1 MCMRAVRCLMSGS
14 QPSGC
19 GPCDVV
25 ILAAWTALTKDRR
38 PGSLSSPTQAK
49 SGSLRHTEV
58 MATQRLSTMVAVGS
72 DPRSGAAEQLQKA
85 AGPTTYE
92 LRKPGRPINQW
103 HPRATPKGRDVWS
116 DEVGEHMRTCV
127 PIVPNY
133 ILEGPPTMKR
143 VTTALPKASKEE
155 LEAAFAASMMEYQ
168 AYNTALYDAI
178 DPSILFNGA
187 YETVDRLQRKEFANG
202 DLRDG
207 VGLYNYVRDLTR
219 RDPIEQQIEAMRAL
233 ATHGVLSADK
243 NVTQVQFDR
252 HVNGLLAKW
261 TDVNLDA
268 AANVA
273 DFRNRL
279 IASLPDE
286 PLTSK
291 VVLIRIYLVD
301 ACNANQEET
310 KTVQGLV
317 RLVTKRG
324 RELGLPAGSVLDEIV
339 APVIEKD
346 KRDKKDGG
354 KTQDQKPGDASNLN
368 VKSTRRPRAGENED
382 HGAWTGSG

>member
-1 MCMRAVRCLMSGS
+1 
-14 QPSGC
+14 
-19 GPCDVV
+19 
-25 ILAAWTALTKDRR
+25 
-38 PGSLSSPTQAK
+38 
-49 SGSLRHTEV
+49 
-58 MATQRLSTMVAVGS
+58 
-72 DPRSGAAEQLQKA
+72 
-85 AGPTTYE
+85 
-92 LRKPGRPINQW
+92 
-103 HPRATPKGRDVWS
+103 
-116 DEVGEHMRTCV
+116 
-127 PIVPNY
+127 
-133 ILEGPPTMKR
+133 MKR

-178 DPSILFNGA
+178 DPSILLNGA

-252 HVNGLLAKW
+252 HVNGLLTKW
-261 TDVNLDA
+261 TDVNLD

-324 RELGLPAGSVLDEIV
+324 RELGLPAGSVLDEVV

-346 KRDKKDGG
+346 KRDKKDDG
-354 KTQDQKPGDASNLN
+354 KTQNKKPGDTVSNLFSARFSDITDTVSGGSSAN
-368 VKSTRRPRAGENED
+368 SLLGVVLTVEDLGRPGTGLVAHLSPDQTRRLRTALLDALREIGQTPGP
-382 HGAWTGSG
+382 